1 MIMGTRPAPDG
12 STRAAVLRAHDQPL
26 TLEDIALPERCEPGA
41 VLVRIGC
48 ATLCATDVHLWRGA
62 MSFPGMLPMVLGH
75 EMTGTVEAV
84 GVGAIDA
91 LGRTLR
97 VGDRIGWSEST
108 CGSCYACTVLRRPV
122 GCVDR
127 GYGFRQRSDRW
138 PYATA
143 GLAEFAY
150 VGPRAEK
157 VLVPDDVPDTWAAC
171 AGCAVKTVLHA
182 FDRAG
187 GVRPGAEVVVQGAG
201 ALGLVAGAMA
211 KASGA
216 RTVITIGGPAGRL
229 ELAREFGADVVI
241 GLDGDPDGRREEVL
255 AATRGRGADLVLDL
269 AGAPGV
275 GAEAVELAAFGGT
288 FVIVGSTG
296 PTPERLP
303 LGTVMGKE
311 LNVVGSLNG
320 DVGDYHRAVE
330 FLRDFRQRFD
340 WDRLFA
346 EPVGLSGA
354 SEALAAMGRQEQVK
368 AVVHPW
374 LP

>member
-1 MIMGTRPAPDG
+1 MIMGTRAVPDG
-12 STRAAVLRAHDQPL
+12 STRAAVLRAHEEPL
-26 TLEDIALPERCEPGA
+26 TLEEIGLPERCEPGA

-84 GVGAIDA
+84 GVGATDA
-91 LGRTLR
+91 LGRVLR

-108 CGSCYACTVLRRPV
+108 CGTCYACTVLRRPV

-127 GYGFRQRSDRW
+127 GYGFRQRADQW

-157 VLVPDDVPDTWAAC
+157 VVIPDDVPDTWAAC

-187 GVRPGAEVVVQGAG
+187 GVRPGASVVVQGAG
-201 ALGLVAGAMA
+201 ALGIVAGAMA
-211 KASGA
+211 RASGA
-216 RTVITIGGPAGRL
+216 RTVITIGAPDARL
-229 ELAREFGADVVI
+229 DLAREFGADLTL
-241 GLDGDPDGRREEVL
+241 GLALDPAERREAVQE
-255 AATRGRGADLVLDL
+255 ATRGRGADLVLDL

-275 GAEAVELAAFGGT
+275 GAEAVDLAAFGGT

-311 LNVVGSLNG
+311 LTVVGSLNG

-330 FLRDFRQRFD
+330 FLRDFRDRFA

-346 EPVGLSGA
+346 APVGLSGA
-354 SEALAAMGRQEQVK
+354 TDALTAMHRQEQVK

>member
-1 MIMGTRPAPDG
+1 MIMGTRSAPDG
-12 STRAAVLRAHDQPL
+12 STRAAVLRAHDEPL

-75 EMTGTVEAV
+75 EMTGVVEVV
-84 GVGAIDA
+84 GVGATDA

-108 CGSCYACTVLRRPV
+108 CGTCHACTVLRRPV

-201 ALGLVAGAMA
+201 ALGIVAAAMA

-216 RTVITIGGPAGRL
+216 RTVITIGGPENRL
-229 ELAREFGADVVI
+229 ELAREFGADVTI
-241 GLDGDPDGRREEVL
+241 GLDGDAEGRREEVL
-255 AATRGRGADLVLDL
+255 AATRGRGADLILDL

-275 GAEAVELAAFGGT
+275 GAEAVELAAFGAT

-311 LNVVGSLNG
+311 LDVVGSLNG

-330 FLRDFRQRFD
+330 FLRDFRDRFD

-346 EPVGLSGA
+346 APVGLSGA
-354 SEALAAMGRQEQVK
+354 SAALAAMGRQEQVK

>member
-1 MIMGTRPAPDG
+1 MIMGTRSAPDG
-12 STRAAVLRAHDQPL
+12 STRAAVLRAHDEPL

-75 EMTGTVEAV
+75 EMTGVVEVA
-84 GVGAIDA
+84 GVGATDA

-108 CGSCYACTVLRRPV
+108 CGTCHACTVLRRPV

-201 ALGLVAGAMA
+201 ALGIVAGAMA

-216 RTVITIGGPAGRL
+216 RTVITIGGPENRL
-229 ELAREFGADVVI
+229 ELAREFGADLTI
-241 GLDGDPDGRREEVL
+241 GLDGDAEGRREEVL

-275 GAEAVELAAFGGT
+275 GAEAVELAAFGAT

-311 LNVVGSLNG
+311 LDVVGSLNG

-330 FLRDFRQRFD
+330 FLRDFRDRFD

-346 EPVGLSGA
+346 APVGLSGA
-354 SEALAAMGRQEQVK
+354 SAALAAMGRQEQVK